1 MRAQWRS
8 VLLFSGLA
16 ALKWAVLKRKVN
28 FVSILSSVRSIFV
41 PINRAG
47 YPFIA
52 AFAVTGLVFGAIWPI
67 SLAVTVPLTVW
78 CVYFFR
84 DPPRVTVETAG
95 IVVSPADGRIV
106 AASVCPVPAELADL
120 GQQTAIKVSIFM
132 SVFDCHVN
140 RAPISGTVTK
150 QVYCPGVFVNAELDK
165 ASANNERNALILDT
179 QYGLVGVVQVA
190 GLIARRIVSWVKE
203 GDELTIGK
211 RFGLIRF
218 GSKLD
223 VYLPLSAAVR
233 VSVGQRAVA
242 GETVLADI
250 GGDAATWDQFSRS

>member
-1 MRAQWRS
+1 M
-8 VLLFSGLA
+8 
-16 ALKWAVLKRKVN
+16 
-28 FVSILSSVRSIFV
+28 SILSSIRSTLV
-41 PINRAG
+41 PINREG

-52 AFAVTGLVFGAIWPI
+52 AFAVAGIVFAAFWPVT
-67 SLAVTVPLTVW
+67 LALTAPLTLW
-78 CVYFFR
+78 CIYFFR
-84 DPPRVTVETAG
+84 DPPRVTVQVDG

-106 AASVCPVPAELADL
+106 TASVCPVPAELADL
-120 GQQTAIKVSIFM
+120 GQQSALKVSIFM

-140 RAPISGTVTK
+140 RAPIAGTVTG
-150 QVYCPGVFVNAELDK
+150 QVYVPGVFVNAELDK
-165 ASANNERNALILDT
+165 ASANNERNALILKT
-179 QYGLVGVVQVA
+179 IYGPVGVVQVA

-203 GDELTIGK
+203 GDRLAAGE

-223 VYLPLSAAVR
+223 VYLPISAAAR

-250 GGDAATWDQFSRS
+250 RGPDATHSDTWADFSQS